1 MPEIMQ
7 IFLRNGD
14 ACDKIFAEA
23 LQVGSSQ
30 MQLNDNSSLELH
42 DDILYKLGENFGVR
56 SFPRQ
61 CLTAICRTNAQRSKP
76 TRGFGHASD

>member
-1 MPEIMQ
+1 MQ

-23 LQVGSSQ
+23 LQVGSQSQ

-42 DDILYKLGENFGVR
+42 DDILYKLGECAFV
-56 SFPRQ
+56 S
-61 CLTAICRTNAQRSKP
+61 TAV
-76 TRGFGHASD
+76 SDCNM